1 MVKATIYLEG
11 GGDSRDL
18 HIKCREGFRTL
29 LEACGFKGRMPKL
42 VASGGRGQTFRDFCI
57 ALRANTADCAVM
69 MLIDSE
75 DPMADIEQAWTHLKV
90 RDNWDKPNGAEDDQ
104 VLIMTTCMESWIVA
118 DRDALRAH
126 YGSELNENQ
135 LPPLNDLEN
144 KGRHTVQDALERAT
158 STCSN
163 NYQKGKR
170 SFQVLAVLT
179 RATLEQHLPTF
190 VRNMRILE
198 EKLS

>member
-11 GGDSRDL
+11 GGDSRVL
-18 HIKCREGFRTL
+18 HIKCREGFRKL
-29 LEACGFKGRMPKL
+29 LEACGFQGRMPKL

-57 ALRANTADCAVM
+57 ALRARSDACIVM

-75 DPMADIEQAWTHLKV
+75 DPMSDIERTWAHLKD
-90 RDNWDKPNGAEDDQ
+90 RDNWDKPDGAEDEH
-104 VLIMTTCMESWIVA
+104 VLMMTTCMETWIVA
-118 DRDALRAH
+118 DRDALREF
-126 YGSELNENQ
+126 YQRNLNEKQ
-135 LPPLNDLEN
+135 LPRLVDLED
-144 KGRHTVQDALERAT
+144 KGRHAVQEALERAT

-163 NYQKGKR
+163 KYEKGKR

-179 RATLEQHLPTF
+179 RSALEQHLPSF

-198 EKLS
+198 ASL

>member
-29 LEACGFKGRMPKL
+29 LEKCGFKGKMPKL
-42 VASGGRGQTFRDFCI
+42 VASGGRGQTFKDFCI
-57 ALRANTADCAVM
+57 ALRSSSTDSIVI

-75 DPMADIEQAWTHLKV
+75 DPMSDIEETWAHLKV
-90 RDNWDKPNGAEDDQ
+90 RDNWDKPSGAEDDQ
-104 VLIMTTCMESWIVA
+104 VLMMTTCMETWIVA
-118 DRDALRAH
+118 DRAALVSH
-126 YGSELNENQ
+126 YGSELNVSQ
-135 LPPLNDLEN
+135 LPSLVDLES
-144 KGRHTVQDALERAT
+144 KGRHSVQDALERAT
-158 STCSN
+158 SACTN
-163 NYQKGKR
+163 NYQKGKQ

-179 RATLEQHLPTF
+179 RSTLEEHLPSF
-190 VRNMRILE
+190 VRGMRILE